1 MDNNSYWSRNREKA
15 MELAKNQHFKEALVM
30 LFDLTESNKEDSEL
44 FVAMGYCAGA
54 IGDYGLAISS
64 YLKALE
70 QLPKDQAID
79 PKNKA
84 IDAATICLNL
94 GEIYLRNKNYT
105 EAIEILEIGIKHN
118 PKDANVYNAMGMAYQ
133 SLGDL
138 DKALELYL
146 GSRMAMLTNAAR
158 WDKESDRVKDLNKMT
173 GHKAIM
179 LDLDKSHSVL
189 GSNPDYSILM
199 ENIALIYLKLGDLEE
214 AKDALQES
222 IDFTPEGFDF
232 SEKQEALDQLKSM
245 EVNDK

>member
-1 MDNNSYWSRNREKA
+1 MDKNSYWSRNREKA
-15 MELAKNQHFKEALVM
+15 IELAKNQHFKEALVM

-44 FVAMGYCAGA
+44 FVSMGYCAGA

-70 QLPKDQAID
+70 LLPKDQAID

-105 EAIEILEIGIKHN
+105 EAIEILEIGTKHN
-118 PKDANVYNAMGMAYQ
+118 PKDANVYNAMGSAYH

-138 DKALELYL
+138 DMGLEYYL
-146 GSRMAMLTNAAR
+146 SARMTMLTNSAR
-158 WDKESDRVKDLNKMT
+158 WDKESDRVKDLNMMT
-173 GHKAIM
+173 GHKGIM
-179 LDLDKSHSVL
+179 LNLDKSHSIL
-189 GSNPDYSILM
+189 RSNPDYSILM
-199 ENIALIYLKLGDLEE
+199 RNIALIYLKLSDLEKT
-214 AKDALQES
+214 KDALQES

-232 SEKQEALDQLKSM
+232 REQQEALDQLKSM
-245 EVNDK
+245 EENDK

>member
-1 MDNNSYWSRNREKA
+1 
-15 MELAKNQHFKEALVM
+15 
-30 LFDLTESNKEDSEL
+30 
-44 FVAMGYCAGA
+44 
-54 IGDYGLAISS
+54 
-64 YLKALE
+64 
-70 QLPKDQAID
+70 
-79 PKNKA
+79 
-84 IDAATICLNL
+84 
-94 GEIYLRNKNYT
+94 T